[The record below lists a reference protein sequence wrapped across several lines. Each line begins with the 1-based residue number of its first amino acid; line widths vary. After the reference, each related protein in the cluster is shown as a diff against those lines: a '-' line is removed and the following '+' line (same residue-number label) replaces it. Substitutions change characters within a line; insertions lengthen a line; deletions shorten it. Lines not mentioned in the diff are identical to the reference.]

1 MKQVLC
7 ILAIILII
15 ASLFCWVRVEER
27 KAAIKARGVIIGK
40 GWAIIDDE
48 FMEY

>member
-15 ASLFCWVRVEER
+15 SSLLFWVRAEER
-27 KAAIKARGVIIGK
+27 KAARKARGVIIGK
-40 GWAIIDDE
+40 GWAIIDGE